1 VTDGRRPR
9 VAVLADDLNW
19 ATRLASIVRRAG
31 AEATTVATADAF
43 AATLPTVDAV
53 IVDLGLRSGEANP
66 AIAAAVAAGRTVVA
80 VGPHEATAVR
90 RAAMAAGARRVYA
103 YRKLFDDGP
112 RTIAAWLGLPD
123 PTGQRPADD
132 AVPTRAPAD
141 VVR

>member
-19 ATRLASIVRRAG
+19 ATRLASIVRRVG

-43 AATLPTVDAV
+43 AATLPTVDAA
-53 IVDLGLRSGEANP
+53 IVDLGLRSSEPNA

-80 VGPHEATAVR
+80 VGPHEATAIR
-90 RAAMAAGARRVYA
+90 RAAMAAGAGRVYA

-112 RTIAAWLGLPD
+112 RTIAAWLGLP
-123 PTGQRPADD
+123 
-132 AVPTRAPAD
+132 VPTIDRLDEGAGPAPTPAD
-141 VVR
+141 VIR